1 MVSSDATIEVQ
12 EELNMLKIF
21 RYATVLFLSVA
32 LFYGT
37 VPQVTLAHAG
47 DVPMVPA
54 NFTQLAEKAR
64 PGVVNISTERTIKG
78 GGRVFRH
85 FFGEPFGDRQN
96 PFDDF
101 FGPFQD
107 MPGREHKERSLG
119 SGFIIDGSGY
129 IVTNNHVIAQADE
142 IKVKL
147 ANGKEFDAEV
157 VGRDS
162 KTDVA
167 LIKIKGANGLTP
179 LPLGNSE
186 ALRVGTW
193 VVAIG
198 SPFGLEQTV
207 TQGIVSAKGR
217 SIGAGPYDDF
227 IQTDA
232 SINPGNSGGPLL
244 NLKGEVIGINTAI
257 VARGQGIGFA
267 IPINMARDIVSQLKE
282 KGEVTRGWLGV
293 QIRDL
298 DESLANYYKIK
309 PFSAVYVENVV
320 PGDPADQAGIRSGDI
335 ILSVDGQSVTS
346 GRELAG
352 LIANIPVGKKSK
364 VVLLREGHRQTVT
377 VRIAKQAAEEV
388 KIASSKGTSDDL
400 GLQVTDLSSEKAQQ
414 FGLDEDERGVLVIEV
429 ERGSRADDAGV
440 KVGDIIKGINL
451 QKVRNLEDYETLIA
465 KIDKKKPINLL
476 VRSRNQGSRGV
487 QIKPQS

>member
-1 MVSSDATIEVQ
+1 
-12 EELNMLKIF
+12 MLKIL
-21 RYATVLFLSVA
+21 RYATTFLLSVA
-32 LFYGT
+32 LFSGGI
-37 VPQVTLAHAG
+37 PQVTLSHAS
-47 DVPMVPA
+47 DVPLVPA
-54 NFTQLAEKAR
+54 NFTELAEKAR

-85 FFGEPFGDRQN
+85 FFGEPFGDQQN

-119 SGFIIDGSGY
+119 SGFVIDRTGY

-147 ANGKEFDAEV
+147 AGGKQFDAEV

-167 LIKIKGANGLTP
+167 LIKIKGADGLTP

-186 ALRVGTW
+186 VLKVGTW

-244 NLKGEVIGINTAI
+244 NLSGEVIGINTAI
-257 VARGQGIGFA
+257 VAHGQGIGFA
-267 IPINMARDIVSQLKE
+267 IPINMAKDIVRQLKD

-298 DESLANYYKIK
+298 DESLASYYKVK

-320 PGDPADQAGIRSGDI
+320 PGDPADRAGIRSGDI
-335 ILSVDGQSVTS
+335 IVSVDGQSVTS

-352 LIANIPVGKKSK
+352 LIANIPIGKMSK
-364 VVLLREGHRQTVT
+364 VILLRDGNKKTVT

-388 KIASSKGTSDDL
+388 QLASNKGTSDDL
-400 GLQVTDLSSEKAQQ
+400 GLQVADLSSEKAQQ
-414 FGLDEDERGVLVIEV
+414 FGLDEDESGVLVIEV
-429 ERGSRADDAGV
+429 ESGSRADEAGV
-440 KVGDIIKGINL
+440 KVGDIIKGVNL
-451 QKVRNLEDYETLIA
+451 KKVRNLEDYQSLIA
-465 KIDKKKPINLL
+465 RVNKKEPINLL
-476 VRSRNQGSRGV
+476 VRSRNQGSRGI

>member
-1 MVSSDATIEVQ
+1 MV
-12 EELNMLKIF
+12 KIS
-21 RYATVLFLSVA
+21 RYATIFFFCVA
-32 LFYGT
+32 LFFGCSQ
-37 VPQVTLAHAG
+37 QVTFARAS
-47 DVPMVPA
+47 DVPLVPA
-54 NFTQLAEKAR
+54 NFSQLAETAR

-85 FFGEPFGDRQN
+85 FFGEPFGDRGS

-119 SGFIIDGSGY
+119 SGFIIDKSGY

-167 LIKIKGANGLTP
+167 LIKIKGADGLTP

-186 ALRVGTW
+186 AIRVGTW

-217 SIGAGPYDDF
+217 SIGAGLYDDF

-267 IPINMARDIVSQLKE
+267 IPINMARDIVGQLKD

-293 QIRDL
+293 QIRNL
-298 DESLANYYKIK
+298 DESLANYYKLK
-309 PFSAVYVENVV
+309 PFSAVYVENVI

-335 ILSVDGQSVTS
+335 IVSVDGQSVTS
-346 GRELAG
+346 DRELAS

-364 VVLLREGHRQTVT
+364 IVLLRDGKKQSVT

-388 KIASSKGTSDDL
+388 KMASTHGTSDDL

-414 FGLDEDERGVLVIEV
+414 FGLDEDESGVLVIEV
-429 ERGSRADDAGV
+429 ERGSRADEAGV
-440 KVGDIIKGINL
+440 KVGDIIKGVNL
-451 QKVRNLEDYETLIA
+451 KKVSNLTDYESLIA
-465 KIDKKKPINLL
+465 KIGSKEPINLL
-476 VRSRNQGSRGV
+476 VRSRSQGSRGI
-487 QIKPQS
+487 QIKPRS

>member
-1 MVSSDATIEVQ
+1 MV
-12 EELNMLKIF
+12 KISRF
-21 RYATVLFLSVA
+21 AMVLLLCIA
-32 LFYGT
+32 LFTGGSW
-37 VPQVTLAHAG
+37 QMALARTS

-54 NFTQLAEKAR
+54 NFSELAEKAR

-85 FFGEPFGDRQN
+85 FFGEPYGDRRS

-101 FGPFQD
+101 FGPFHDQ
-107 MPGREHKERSLG
+107 PGREHKERSLG
-119 SGFIIDGSGY
+119 SGFIMDKAGY
-129 IVTNNHVIAQADE
+129 IVTNNHVVAEADE

-147 ANGKEFDAEV
+147 YNGKEYDAEV
-157 VGRDS
+157 VGRDT

-167 LIKIKGANGLTP
+167 LIKIKDAGKLTP

-186 ALRVGTW
+186 ALKVGTW

-244 NLKGEVIGINTAI
+244 NLSGEVIGINTAI

-267 IPINMARDIVSQLKE
+267 IPIDMAKDIVNQLKD

-298 DESLANYYKIK
+298 DESLANYYKVD

-335 ILSVDGQSVTS
+335 IVSVDGHLVTS
-346 GRELAG
+346 GRELATF
-352 LIANIPVGKKSK
+352 IAGIPVGQKSK
-364 VVLLREGHRQTVT
+364 IVLLREGKKKTVS
-377 VRIAKQAAEEV
+377 VKIAKQSAEQV
-388 KIASSKGTSDDL
+388 KMASEKGGSSDDL
-400 GLQVTDLSSEKAQQ
+400 GLQVADLSSENARQ
-414 FGLDEDERGVLVIEV
+414 FGLDEDESGVLVIEV
-429 ERGSRADDAGV
+429 ENGSRADEAGV
-440 KVGDIIKGINL
+440 KVGDIIKGINR
-451 QKVRNLEDYETLIA
+451 KKIRNLKDYEELIA
-465 KIDKKKPINLL
+465 KVDKKESVNLL
-476 VRSRNQGSRGV
+476 VRSRNQGSRGI
-487 QIKPQS
+487 QIKPKS

>member
-1 MVSSDATIEVQ
+1 MV
-12 EELNMLKIF
+12 KISRF
-21 RYATVLFLSVA
+21 AMVFLLSIA
-32 LFYGT
+32 LFTGGSW
-37 VPQVTLAHAG
+37 QLALARAS

-54 NFTQLAEKAR
+54 NFSELAEKAR

-85 FFGEPFGDRQN
+85 FFGEPYGDRKS

-107 MPGREHKERSLG
+107 QPGREHKERSLG
-119 SGFIIDGSGY
+119 SGFIMDKEGY
-129 IVTNNHVIAQADE
+129 IVTNNHVVAEADE

-147 ANGKEFDAEV
+147 SNGKEYDAVV
-157 VGRDS
+157 VGRDT

-167 LIKIKGANGLTP
+167 LIKIKDAGDLTP

-186 ALRVGTW
+186 ALKVGTW
-193 VVAIG
+193 VIAIG

-244 NLKGEVIGINTAI
+244 NLSGEVIGINTAI

-267 IPINMARDIVSQLKE
+267 IPIDMAKDIVNQLKD

-298 DESLANYYKIK
+298 DESLANYYKVD

-335 ILSVDGQSVTS
+335 IVSVDGHSVNS
-346 GRELAG
+346 GRELAT
-352 LIANIPVGKKSK
+352 LIAGIPVGQKSK
-364 VVLLREGHRQTVT
+364 IILLREGKKKTVS
-377 VRIAKQAAEEV
+377 VKIAKQSAEVAKAASEQ
-388 KIASSKGTSDDL
+388 SGSSDDL
-400 GLQVTDLSSEKAQQ
+400 GLQVTDLSSEKARQ
-414 FGLDEDERGVLVIEV
+414 FGLDEDESGVLVIEV
-429 ERGSRADDAGV
+429 ENGSRADEAGV

-451 QKVRNLEDYETLIA
+451 KKVDNLKDYEASIA
-465 KIDKKKPINLL
+465 KVDKKESINLL
-476 VRSRNQGSRGV
+476 VRSRSQGSRGI
-487 QIKPQS
+487 QIKPKS

>member
-1 MVSSDATIEVQ
+1 MR
-12 EELNMLKIF
+12 KIS
-21 RYATVLFLSVA
+21 RYATIYLFCVA
-32 LFYGT
+32 LFFGCG
-37 VPQVTLAHAG
+37 PQVALARSG
-47 DVPMVPA
+47 DVPLVPA
-54 NFTQLAEKAR
+54 NFSELAERAR

-85 FFGEPFGDRQN
+85 FFGEPFGDRGN

-107 MPGREHKERSLG
+107 LPGREHKERSLG
-119 SGFIIDGSGY
+119 SGFIIDKSGY

-147 ANGKEFDAEV
+147 SDGKEFDAEV

-179 LPLGNSE
+179 LPMGNSRT
-186 ALRVGTW
+186 LRVGTW

-217 SIGAGPYDDF
+217 SIGAGIYDDF

-267 IPINMARDIVSQLKE
+267 IPINMARDIVDQLKE

-293 QIRDL
+293 QIRNL
-298 DESLANYYKIK
+298 DESLANYYKLK
-309 PFSAVYVENVV
+309 PYTAVYVENVV

-335 ILSVDGQSVTS
+335 IVSVDGQSVTS
-346 GRELAG
+346 DRELAS
-352 LIANIPVGKKSK
+352 LIASIPVGKKSRI
-364 VVLLREGHRQTVT
+364 VLLRDGRKKTVT
-377 VRIAKQAAEEV
+377 VRIAKQATEEV
-388 KIASSKGTSDDL
+388 RMASTRGTSDDL
-400 GLQVTDLSSEKAQQ
+400 GLHVTDMSSEKAQQ
-414 FGLDEDERGVLVIEV
+414 FGLDEDESGVLVIEV
-429 ERGSRADDAGV
+429 ERGSRADAAGV
-440 KVGDIIKGINL
+440 KVGDIIKGVNL
-451 QKVRNLEDYETLIA
+451 KKVRNIEDYESLIA

-476 VRSRNQGSRGV
+476 VRSRNQGSRGI
-487 QIKPQS
+487 QIRP

>member
-1 MVSSDATIEVQ
+1 MF
-12 EELNMLKIF
+12 KIS
-21 RYATVLFLSVA
+21 RYATIFLFSVA
-32 LFYGT
+32 LFFGCG
-37 VPQVTLAHAG
+37 PQVTLARAG
-47 DVPMVPA
+47 DVPLVPA
-54 NFTQLAEKAR
+54 NFSQLAEKAR

-85 FFGEPFGDRQN
+85 FFGEPYGDRQN

-107 MPGREHKERSLG
+107 LPGRQHKERSLG
-119 SGFIIDGSGY
+119 SGFVIDRSGY

-147 ANGKEFDAEV
+147 ANGKEFEAEV

-186 ALRVGTW
+186 AIKVGTW

-217 SIGAGPYDDF
+217 SIGA
-227 IQTDA
+227 
-232 SINPGNSGGPLL
+232 PLL

-267 IPINMARDIVSQLKE
+267 IPINMARDIVGQLKE

-298 DESLANYYKIK
+298 DESLANYYKLK

-320 PGDPADQAGIRSGDI
+320 PGDPADLAGIRSGDI
-335 ILSVDGQSVTS
+335 IVSVDGQSVTS

-352 LIANIPVGKKSK
+352 LIANIPVGKKCRID
-364 VVLLREGHRQTVT
+364 LLREGKKQTVT
-377 VRIAKQAAEEV
+377 VKIAKQAGEEV
-388 KIASSKGTSDDL
+388 RMASTQGTSDDL

-414 FGLDEDERGVLVIEV
+414 FGLDEDESGVLVIEV
-429 ERGSRADDAGV
+429 ARGSRADAAGV
-440 KVGDIIKGINL
+440 KVGDIIKGVNL
-451 QKVRNLEDYETLIA
+451 KKVRNLEDYESLISKA
-465 KIDKKKPINLL
+465 NKKKPINLL
-476 VRSRNQGSRGV
+476 VRSRNQGSRGI

>member
-1 MVSSDATIEVQ
+1 LFDATIEVQ
-12 EELNMLKIF
+12 EEFNMLKIP
-21 RYATVLFLSVA
+21 RYATMFLLCVAIFSGGFLSVTPA
-32 LFYGT
+32 R
-37 VPQVTLAHAG
+37 AN

-54 NFTQLAEKAR
+54 NFTDLAVKAR

-78 GGRVFRH
+78 GGQVFRH
-85 FFGEPFGDRQN
+85 FFGEPFGDRQS

-101 FGPFQD
+101 FGPYQD
-107 MPGREHKERSLG
+107 MPEREHKERSLG
-119 SGFIIDGSGY
+119 SGFILDKAGY

-147 ANGKEFDAEV
+147 ANGKEYEAEV

-167 LIKIKGANGLTP
+167 LIKIKGAADLTP
-179 LPLGNSE
+179 LPLGNSK

-217 SIGAGPYDDF
+217 SIGAGLYDDF

-244 NLKGEVIGINTAI
+244 NLRGEVIGINTAI

-267 IPINMARDIVSQLKE
+267 IPINMAKDIVHQLKE

-298 DESLANYYKIK
+298 DDSLANYYKVK

-335 ILSVDGQSVTS
+335 IVSVDGQSVTS
-346 GRELAG
+346 GRELAS
-352 LIANIPVGKKSK
+352 LIANIPVGKKSN
-364 VVLLREGHRQTVT
+364 VILLRDGNKKAVT
-377 VRIAKQAAEEV
+377 VKIAKQAADEV
-388 KIASSKGTSDDL
+388 KMASSKGTSDDL

-414 FGLDEDERGVLVIEV
+414 FGLDADESGVLVIEV
-429 ERGSRADDAGV
+429 ERGSRADEAGV

-451 QKVRNLEDYETLIA
+451 KKVHNLEDYESLIA
-465 KIDKKKPINLL
+465 KIDKKEPINLL
-476 VRSRNQGSRGV
+476 VRSRNQGSRGI

>member
-1 MVSSDATIEVQ
+1 MWLTVQKNTSKRKDSNMV
-12 EELNMLKIF
+12 KF
-21 RYATVLFLSVA
+21 PRYAIAILLSMA
-32 LFYGT
+32 LFTGGGRI
-37 VPQVTLAHAG
+37 AWAG
-47 DVPMVPA
+47 SNQVPMVPA
-54 NFTQLAEKAR
+54 NFTDLAQKAR

-78 GGRVFRH
+78 GGQVFRH
-85 FFGEPFGDRQN
+85 FFGEPYGDRRS

-101 FGPFQD
+101 FNPFG
-107 MPGREHKERSLG
+107 GRQGQEHKERSLG
-119 SGFIIDGSGY
+119 SGFIIDKEGY
-129 IVTNNHVIAQADE
+129 IVTNNHVVAEADE

-157 VGRDS
+157 VGRDP

-167 LIKIKGANGLTP
+167 LIRIKGATELTP
-179 LPLGNSE
+179 LPLGDSE
-186 ALRVGTW
+186 QIKVGTW

-244 NLKGEVIGINTAI
+244 NLNGEVIGINTAI

-267 IPINMARDIVSQLKE
+267 IPINMARDVTLQLKE

-298 DESLANYYKIK
+298 DESLANYYKLK

-335 ILSVDGQSVTS
+335 IVSVDGQKVAS

-352 LIANIPVGKKSK
+352 LVARIPVGQKSK
-364 VVLLREGHRQTVT
+364 IVLFRDGQKKTVS
-377 VRIAKQAAEEV
+377 VKIAKQSTEEP
-388 KIASSKGTSDDL
+388 KLASTQGSSDDL
-400 GLQVTDLSSEKAQQ
+400 GLQVTDISPEKAHQ
-414 FGLDEDERGVLVIEV
+414 FGLDEDDRGVLVVEV
-429 ERGSRADDAGV
+429 ENGSKADEAGV
-440 KVGDIIKGINL
+440 KVGDVIKGINMK
-451 QKVRNLEDYETLIA
+451 KVESLKDYESLMA
-465 KIDKKKPINLL
+465 EVDKKEPINFL
-476 VRSRNQGSRGV
+476 VRSRNQGSRGI
-487 QIKPQS
+487 QIKP

>member
-1 MVSSDATIEVQ
+1 MSKPSRQLMAI
-12 EELNMLKIF
+12 
-21 RYATVLFLSVA
+21 LFSVA
-32 LFYGT
+32 LLVGGGWQT
-37 VPQVTLAHAG
+37 ALAFTSE
-47 DVPMVPA
+47 VPMVPA
-54 NFTQLAEKAR
+54 NFTELAEKAA

-85 FFGEPFGDRQN
+85 FFGQPFGDRSN

-101 FGPFQD
+101 FGPFDNQ
-107 MPGREHKERSLG
+107 PEQEHKERSLG
-119 SGFIIDGSGY
+119 SGFIIDKAGF
-129 IVTNNHVIAQADE
+129 IVTNNHVIADADE

-147 ANGKEFDAEV
+147 STGKEYDAEV
-157 VGRDS
+157 VGRDP

-167 LIKIKGANGLTP
+167 LIKIKGAEDLTP

-186 ALRVGTW
+186 AIKVGTW

-217 SIGAGPYDDF
+217 SIGAGPYDNF

-267 IPINMARDIVSQLKE
+267 IPINMARDITRQLKE

-298 DESLANYYKIK
+298 DESLANYYKVE

-320 PGDPADQAGIRSGDI
+320 PGDPADQAGIQSGDI
-335 ILSVDGQSVTS
+335 IISVDGQSVAS
-346 GRELAG
+346 GRELAS
-352 LIANIPVGKKSK
+352 LVASIPVGQKTKI
-364 VVLLREGHRQTVT
+364 VLLRDGRKKTIDVK
-377 VRIAKQAAEEV
+377 IAKQATEDL
-388 KIASSKGTSDDL
+388 KIASAPSSSDVL
-400 GLQVTDLSSEKAQQ
+400 GLQVTDLSPDKARQ

-429 ERGSRADDAGV
+429 ENGSRADEAGV

-451 QKVRNLEDYETLIA
+451 KKVENLKDYESLMA
-465 KIDKKKPINLL
+465 KVDKKEAINLL
-476 VRSRNQGSRGV
+476 VRNRNQGSRGI
-487 QIKPQS
+487 QIKP

>member
-1 MVSSDATIEVQ
+1 MV
-12 EELNMLKIF
+12 KISRF
-21 RYATVLFLSVA
+21 AMVFLLSIA
-32 LFYGT
+32 LFTGGSW
-37 VPQVTLAHAG
+37 QLALARAS

-54 NFTQLAEKAR
+54 NFSELAEKAR

-85 FFGEPFGDRQN
+85 FFGEPYGDRKS

-107 MPGREHKERSLG
+107 QPGREHKERSLG
-119 SGFIIDGSGY
+119 SGFIMDKEGY
-129 IVTNNHVIAQADE
+129 IVTNNHVVAEADE

-147 ANGKEFDAEV
+147 SNGKEYDAVV
-157 VGRDS
+157 VGRDT

-167 LIKIKGANGLTP
+167 LIKIKDAGDLTP

-186 ALRVGTW
+186 ALKVGTW
-193 VVAIG
+193 VIAIG

-244 NLKGEVIGINTAI
+244 NLSGEVIGINTAI

-267 IPINMARDIVSQLKE
+267 IPIDMAKDIVNQLKD

-298 DESLANYYKIK
+298 DESLANYYKVD

-335 ILSVDGQSVTS
+335 IVSVDGHSVTS
-346 GRELAG
+346 GRELAT
-352 LIANIPVGKKSK
+352 LIAGIPVGQKSK
-364 VVLLREGHRQTVT
+364 IVLLREGQKKTVS
-377 VRIAKQAAEEV
+377 VKIAKQSAEEV
-388 KIASSKGTSDDL
+388 KVASEQSGSSDDL
-400 GLQVTDLSSEKAQQ
+400 GLQVTDLSSEKARQ
-414 FGLDEDERGVLVIEV
+414 FGLDEDESGVLVIEV
-429 ERGSRADDAGV
+429 ENGSRADEAGV

-451 QKVRNLEDYETLIA
+451 KKVDNLKDYEALIA
-465 KIDKKKPINLL
+465 KADKKESINLL
-476 VRSRNQGSRGV
+476 VRSRNQGSRGI
-487 QIKPQS
+487 QIKPKS

>member
-1 MVSSDATIEVQ
+1 
-12 EELNMLKIF
+12 MLKIS
-21 RYATVLFLSVA
+21 RYATIVLFSVA
-32 LFYGT
+32 LFLGANPQLAPART
-37 VPQVTLAHAG
+37 EGVPL
-47 DVPMVPA
+47 VPA
-54 NFTQLAEKAR
+54 NFSELAEKAR

-85 FFGEPFGDRQN
+85 FFGEPYGDRGN

-107 MPGREHKERSLG
+107 LPGREHKERSLG
-119 SGFIIDGSGY
+119 SGFIIDETGY

-147 ANGKEFDAEV
+147 ADGKEFDAEV

-167 LIKIKGANGLTP
+167 LIKIKGANALTP

-186 ALRVGTW
+186 AIKVGTW

-267 IPINMARDIVSQLKE
+267 IPINMARDIVSQLKD

-298 DESLANYYKIK
+298 DESLSNYYKMK

-335 ILSVDGQSVTS
+335 IVSVDGQSVSS

-352 LIANIPVGKKSK
+352 LIANIPVGKKSRI
-364 VVLLREGHRQTVT
+364 VLLRDGRKQTVT
-377 VRIAKQAAEEV
+377 VKIAKQAAEEV
-388 KIASSKGTSDDL
+388 RVVSRRGTSDDL

-414 FGLDEDERGVLVIEV
+414 FGLDEDETGVLVIDV
-429 ERGSRADDAGV
+429 EPGSRADEAGV
-440 KVGDIIKGINL
+440 KVGDIIKGVNL
-451 QKVRNLEDYETLIA
+451 KPVRDLKDYEAFIA
-465 KIDKKKPINLL
+465 KANKKDPINLL
-476 VRSRNQGSRGV
+476 VRSRNQGSRGI

>member
-1 MVSSDATIEVQ
+1 MV
-12 EELNMLKIF
+12 KF
-21 RYATVLFLSVA
+21 PRYAIAILLSMA
-32 LFYGT
+32 LFTGGGRI
-37 VPQVTLAHAG
+37 AWAG
-47 DVPMVPA
+47 SSQIPMVPA
-54 NFTQLAEKAR
+54 NFTDLAEKAR

-78 GGRVFRH
+78 GGQVFRH
-85 FFGEPFGDRQN
+85 FFGEPFGDRRS

-101 FGPFQD
+101 FNPFGGQQ
-107 MPGREHKERSLG
+107 GQEHKEHSLG
-119 SGFIIDGSGY
+119 SGFIIDKEGY
-129 IVTNNHVIAQADE
+129 IVTNNHVVAEADE

-157 VGRDS
+157 VGRDP

-167 LIKIKGANGLTP
+167 LIRIKGAKELTP
-179 LPLGNSE
+179 LPLGDSE
-186 ALRVGTW
+186 QIKVGTW

-244 NLKGEVIGINTAI
+244 NLNGEVIGINTAI

-267 IPINMARDIVSQLKE
+267 IPINMARDVTLQLKE

-298 DESLANYYKIK
+298 DESLANYYKLD

-335 ILSVDGQSVTS
+335 IVSVDGQKVAS

-352 LIANIPVGKKSK
+352 LVARIPVGQKSK
-364 VVLLREGHRQTVT
+364 IVLLRDGQKKTVS
-377 VRIAKQAAEEV
+377 VKIAKQSTEEP
-388 KIASSKGTSDDL
+388 KLASAQGSSDDL
-400 GLQVTDLSSEKAQQ
+400 GLQVTDLSSEKAHQ

-429 ERGSRADDAGV
+429 ENGSKADEAGV
-440 KVGDIIKGINL
+440 KVGDVIKGINMK
-451 QKVRNLEDYETLIA
+451 KVESLKDYETLMA
-465 KIDKKKPINLL
+465 EVDKKEPINFL
-476 VRSRNQGSRGV
+476 VRSRNQGSRGI
-487 QIKPQS
+487 QIKP

>member
-1 MVSSDATIEVQ
+1 MVKISWYATIF
-12 EELNMLKIF
+12 L
-21 RYATVLFLSVA
+21 LSVA
-32 LFYGT
+32 LFFGCGQ
-37 VPQVTLAHAG
+37 QVTFARSS
-47 DVPMVPA
+47 DVPLVPA
-54 NFTQLAEKAR
+54 NFSELAETAR

-85 FFGEPFGDRQN
+85 FFGEPFGDRGS

-119 SGFIIDGSGY
+119 SGFIIDKAGY
-129 IVTNNHVIAQADE
+129 IVTNNHVISQADE

-147 ANGKEFDAEV
+147 ANGKEFDAVV

-167 LIKIKGANGLTP
+167 LIKIKGADGLTP
-179 LPLGNSE
+179 LPLGNSDVIK
-186 ALRVGTW
+186 VGTW

-267 IPINMARDIVSQLKE
+267 IPINMARDIVGQLKE

-298 DESLANYYKIK
+298 DESLANYYKLK

-335 ILSVDGQSVTS
+335 IVSVDGQSVTS

-352 LIANIPVGKKSK
+352 LIANIPVGKKSR
-364 VVLLREGHRQTVT
+364 VVLLRDGKKQTVT
-377 VRIAKQAAEEV
+377 VRIAKQAGEEV
-388 KIASSKGTSDDL
+388 KMAKSQGTSDDL

-414 FGLDEDERGVLVIEV
+414 FGLDEDESGVLVIEV
-429 ERGSRADDAGV
+429 ERGSRADEAGV
-440 KVGDIIKGINL
+440 KVGDIIKGVNL
-451 QKVRNLEDYETLIA
+451 QNVRNLQDYESLIA
-465 KIDKKKPINLL
+465 RINKKEPINLL
-476 VRSRNQGSRGV
+476 VRSRNQGSRGI

>member
-1 MVSSDATIEVQ
+1 MVKSSRFALV
-12 EELNMLKIF
+12 
-21 RYATVLFLSVA
+21 FLLCVA
-32 LFYGT
+32 LFTGGSW
-37 VPQVTLAHAG
+37 QIALARAS

-54 NFTQLAEKAR
+54 NFSELAEKAR

-85 FFGEPFGDRQN
+85 FFGEPYGDRRS

-107 MPGREHKERSLG
+107 QPGREHKERSLG
-119 SGFIIDGSGY
+119 SGFIMDKDGF
-129 IVTNNHVIAQADE
+129 IVTNNHVVAEADE

-147 ANGKEFDAEV
+147 SNGKEYDAEV
-157 VGRDS
+157 VGRDT

-167 LIKIKGANGLTP
+167 LIKIKGADGLTP

-186 ALRVGTW
+186 ALKVGTW
-193 VVAIG
+193 VIAIG

-244 NLKGEVIGINTAI
+244 NLSGEVIGINTAI

-267 IPINMARDIVSQLKE
+267 IPINMAKDIVNQLKD

-298 DESLANYYKIK
+298 DESLANYYKVD

-335 ILSVDGQSVTS
+335 IVSVDGHPVTS
-346 GRELAG
+346 GRELAT
-352 LIANIPVGKKSK
+352 LIAGIPVGQKSK
-364 VVLLREGHRQTVT
+364 IILLREGQKKTVT
-377 VRIAKQAAEEV
+377 VKIAKQSAEEV
-388 KIASSKGTSDDL
+388 KVASDQKGSSDDL
-400 GLQVTDLSSEKAQQ
+400 GLQVTDLSSEKAHQ
-414 FGLDEDERGVLVIEV
+414 FGLDEDESGVLVIEV
-429 ERGSRADDAGV
+429 ENGSRADEAGV

-451 QKVRNLEDYETLIA
+451 KKVGNLKDYEELIA
-465 KIDKKKPINLL
+465 KVDKKEAINLL
-476 VRSRNQGSRGV
+476 VRSRNQGSRGI
-487 QIKPQS
+487 QIKPKS

>member
-1 MVSSDATIEVQ
+1 MI
-12 EELNMLKIF
+12 KIS
-21 RYATVLFLSVA
+21 RYATILFLCIA
-32 LFYGT
+32 LFTGGRIQP
-37 VPQVTLAHAG
+37 VLAISS

-54 NFTQLAEKAR
+54 NFTELAEKAR
-64 PGVVNISTERTIKG
+64 PGVVNISTERIIKG

-85 FFGEPFGDRQN
+85 FFGEPFDDRRN

-107 MPGREHKERSLG
+107 LPGREHKERSLG
-119 SGFIIDGSGY
+119 SGFIIDKDGY
-129 IVTNNHVIAQADE
+129 IVTNNHVVAQADE

-147 ANGKEFDAEV
+147 ANGKEFEAEV

-167 LIKIKGANGLTP
+167 LIKIKSAEKLTP
-179 LPLGNSE
+179 LPLGDSKT
-186 ALRVGTW
+186 LKVGTW

-244 NLKGEVIGINTAI
+244 NLSGEVIGINTAI

-267 IPINMARDIVSQLKE
+267 IPIDMARDIVHQLKD

-298 DESLANYYKIK
+298 DESLANYYKVE

-320 PGDPADQAGIRSGDI
+320 PGDPADQAGIKSGDI
-335 ILSVDGQSVTS
+335 IVSVDGQSVTS
-346 GRELAG
+346 GRELAT
-352 LIANIPVGKKSK
+352 LIASIPVGKKSK
-364 VVLLREGHRQTVT
+364 IVLLRDGKKKTVT
-377 VRIAKQAAEEV
+377 VRIAKQSDNEV
-388 KIASSKGTSDDL
+388 RMASIKSSSNEL
-400 GLQVTDLSSEKAQQ
+400 GLQVTDLSSDKARQ
-414 FGLDEDERGVLVIEV
+414 FGLDEDESGVLVIEV
-429 ERGSRADDAGV
+429 EKGSRADEAGV

-451 QKVRNLEDYETLIA
+451 KKVDNLKDYEALMA
-465 KIDKKKPINLL
+465 KVDKKEPINLL
-476 VRSRNQGSRGV
+476 VRSRNQGSRGI

>member
-1 MVSSDATIEVQ
+1 MVKFS
-12 EELNMLKIF
+12 
-21 RYATVLFLSVA
+21 RYAVA
-32 LFYGT
+32 LLLSIALFTGGG
-37 VPQVTLAHAG
+37 PQIALARNSE
-47 DVPMVPA
+47 VPMVPA
-54 NFTQLAEKAR
+54 NFTELAERAR

-85 FFGEPFGDRQN
+85 FFGEPFGDRRN

-101 FGPFQD
+101 FGPFQNQ
-107 MPGREHKERSLG
+107 PGREHKERSLG
-119 SGFIIDGSGY
+119 SGFIIDKEGY
-129 IVTNNHVIAQADE
+129 IITNNHVVAEADE

-147 ANGKEFDAEV
+147 SNGKEYDAQV

-167 LIKIKGANGLTP
+167 LIKIKDVEDLKP

-186 ALRVGTW
+186 AIKVGTW

-244 NLKGEVIGINTAI
+244 DLGGQVIGINTAI
-257 VARGQGIGFA
+257 VARGQGIGVA
-267 IPINMARDIVSQLKE
+267 IPINMAKDIVRQLKD

-298 DESLANYYKIK
+298 DESLANYYKVE

-335 ILSVDGQSVTS
+335 IVSVDGQSVTS
-346 GRELAG
+346 GRDLAS
-352 LIANIPVGKKSK
+352 LIASIPVGQKSK
-364 VVLLREGHRQTVT
+364 IVLLRDGQKKTVS
-377 VRIAKQAAEEV
+377 VKIAKQSAEEV
-388 KIASSKGTSDDL
+388 KMAKAQGSSDDL
-400 GLQVTDLSSEKAQQ
+400 GLQVTDLSSEKARQ
-414 FGLDEDERGVLVIEV
+414 FGLDEDESGVLVIEV
-429 ERGSRADDAGV
+429 ENGSRADQAGV

-451 QKVRNLEDYETLIA
+451 KKVGNLKDYEELMA
-465 KIDKKKPINLL
+465 KMDKKEPINLL
-476 VRSRNQGSRGV
+476 VRSRNQGSRGI